1 MMKKIVLSILVLVM
15 TASSAS
21 VRAEGFGDGL
31 SVRARAGY
39 SSGASSPYGM
49 PAEILGIDAFRLTPS
64 FRAGVD
70 ATKLVGKQ
78 LGVSVGLFVENK
90 AMDVAVR
97 TKGYRMEMRQGT
109 EGLDGVFTGHV
120 GQQISMLVLT
130 LPVCA
135 TFSVSPAVNLR
146 AGVYG
151 SLLLSG
157 KFSGTAS
164 DGYIRRG
171 DPTGPKIIIGDTPET
186 QATYDFSDDLRKLQ
200 AGAAVGVDWMPL
212 PRLGFSLDLAV
223 GFTGI
228 FKSDFKTV
236 EQALYPIY
244 GTLGVFYKIL

>member
-1 MMKKIVLSILVLVM
+1 
-15 TASSAS
+15 
-21 VRAEGFGDGL
+21 
-31 SVRARAGY
+31 
-39 SSGASSPYGM
+39 
-49 PAEILGIDAFRLTPS
+49 
-64 FRAGVD
+64 
-70 ATKLVGKQ
+70 
-78 LGVSVGLFVENK
+78 
-90 AMDVAVR
+90 
-97 TKGYRMEMRQGT
+97 
-109 EGLDGVFTGHV
+109 
-120 GQQISMLVLT
+120 MLVLT